1 MINHGYAP
9 PEFLHSSMI
18 PLPKGAR
25 ADLSDSDMYRII
37 AISSLLSK
45 IFDNVVIERQQDFLS
60 TSNYQFGFKA
70 KSSTVLCTTMVN
82 ETIQY

>member
-25 ADLSDSDMYRII
+25 ADLSNSDKNKNKNKNIF
-37 AISSLLSK
+37 ISTK
-45 IFDNVVIERQQDFLS
+45 I
-60 TSNYQFGFKA
+60 T
-70 KSSTVLCTTMVN
+70 
-82 ETIQY
+82 